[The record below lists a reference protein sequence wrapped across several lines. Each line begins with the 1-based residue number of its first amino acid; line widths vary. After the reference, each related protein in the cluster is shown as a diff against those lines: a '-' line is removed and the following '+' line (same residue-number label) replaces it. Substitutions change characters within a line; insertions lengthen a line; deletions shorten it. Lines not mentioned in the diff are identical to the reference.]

1 MPTNSK
7 LRIRCGR
14 ALATLV
20 PLVVLTLGAAVRPTW
35 VAAQGLPIRIPDK
48 PFGELPHPPAPDYA
62 RPEFWAALPDR
73 RDAADVAPE
82 NDPFGDRQATAA
94 VDVFYIHPTTYREV
108 AFWNQPIAD
117 TATNDWTD
125 ESVIARQAS
134 VFNACCKVYAPRYR
148 QATSAAV
155 YASADKKPLEAYEF
169 AWQDVRAAFVHYMKH
184 WNHGRPYII
193 VGHSQGAAHVERWL
207 NEFGKQPQ
215 YRKLLV
221 AAYPIGVAFSVG
233 QLATLGGGIEIC
245 STPTATNCLVSWNT
259 FDRAGDPSGY
269 VRQSQARYTQRFGKT
284 EGAAIICVNPLS
296 FEASKPRVPAASNFG
311 ALPARRGVGLAA
323 SLAAG
328 TNLPALEAGR
338 LGADCDDG
346 VLRVDSPPKEGY
358 AIVPL
363 PGGMLHFNDF
373 DLFYA
378 NIRLNA
384 VARADAFLAL
394 SARTGRHA
402 PAR

>member
-1 MPTNSK
+1 MQTVSNRFHARRART
-7 LRIRCGR
+7 LVMFA
-14 ALATLV
+14 ALATLAS
-20 PLVVLTLGAAVRPTW
+20 LARPTP

-62 RPEFWAALPDR
+62 QAGNWAALPDR
-73 RDAADVAPE
+73 RDAADVVPE

-108 AFWNQPIAD
+108 AYWNQPLAD

-134 VFNACCKVYAPRYR
+134 VFNACCRVYAPRYR

-169 AWQDVRAAFVHYMKH
+169 AWRDVRAAFLHYMKN

-207 NEFGKQPQ
+207 NEFGKQPK

-221 AAYPIGVAFSVG
+221 AAYPIGVAFSIG
-233 QLATLGGGIEIC
+233 QLAELGGGIDLC
-245 STPTATNCLVSWNT
+245 TTPTATNCLVSWNT
-259 FDRAGDPSGY
+259 FDRAGDASGY

-284 EGAAIICVNPLS
+284 DGAAIICVNPLS
-296 FEASKPRVPAASNFG
+296 FEAAKPRVPAVSNFG

-328 TNLPALEAGR
+328 TNLPSLEAGR
-338 LGADCDDG
+338 LGADCEDG

-384 VARADAFLAL
+384 VARADAFVAL
-394 SARTGRHA
+394 SGRTGPRAHA
-402 PAR
+402 R